1 MSLKDLVKQN
11 LVLVM
16 GMTLPLLLI
25 VLFFIASVLP
35 KSMST
40 PPQYEMLFTTYKY
53 ESQAPDYLYDIVV
66 KDAQLMV
73 KVRKKD
79 DKNLG
84 YQSTR
89 LMVFDGR
96 TQTVREIPLEVDNI
110 AEAADGEPVPL
121 PSAQGW
127 KIDTASISPDG
138 YALDAPRYAGGNLL
152 GGLFGVGY
160 RDGEYRLKK
169 GGVGYRI
176 PNDQSG
182 YRYYGQLEFVGWVL
196 SK

>member
-1 MSLKDLVKQN
+1 MSLKEFVKQN

-16 GMTLPLLLI
+16 GITLPLLLI

-40 PPQYEMLFTTYKY
+40 PPQYEMLFTTHKY
-53 ESQAPDYLYDIVV
+53 ESQPPEYIYNVVV
-66 KDAQLMV
+66 KDAQLEI
-73 KVRKKD
+73 KVRKNDQQNKA
-79 DKNLG
+79 

-89 LMVFDGR
+89 LMAFDGS
-96 TQTVREIPLEVDNI
+96 TQTVREIPLDIGNLPELPEGGSI
-110 AEAADGEPVPL
+110 PL
-121 PSAQGW
+121 PSTQGW
-127 KIDTASISPDG
+127 KIDTSSVSPDG
-138 YALDAPRYAGGNLL
+138 YSVDAPRYSGGNLL

-160 RDGEYRLKK
+160 RDYEYRLKK

-182 YRYYGQLEFVGWVL
+182 YHYYGQLEFVGWVL
-196 SK
+196 NK